1 MVICYVSESNF
12 TFPPPALRTSQMTEA
27 KFGTFVTGAIGG
39 LDDDGVGGLVNV
51 QLGMTAEVV

>member
-1 MVICYVSESNF
+1 MVICFVSEFNS

-39 LDDDGVGGLVNV
+39 FDDDGL
-51 QLGMTAEVV
+51 MTT